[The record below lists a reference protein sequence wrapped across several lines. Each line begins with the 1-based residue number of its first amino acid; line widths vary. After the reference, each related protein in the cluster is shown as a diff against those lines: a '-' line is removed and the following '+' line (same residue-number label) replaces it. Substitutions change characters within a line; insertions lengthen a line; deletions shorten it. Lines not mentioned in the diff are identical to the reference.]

1 MQEGYLLCKHC
12 HLEQGSKMA
21 AFKESFLQLST
32 QSNLSEPDLTLP
44 LVFSALFYVCFSLA
58 SSVCFWTGLGCLF
71 CVMDLFNLGDFFF

>member
-58 SSVCFWTGLGCLF
+58 SCLLLNRLRLSVLCHGLI
-71 CVMDLFNLGDFFF
+71 